1 MSAIVRAR
9 AARRS
14 ARRLRIANPVRTS
27 LVFGSVAALVIAAAP
42 ATAEPLWQAEIRAGY
57 GVATGGSGARMSTR
71 KSPLT
76 LAAIAAF
83 AFNEE
88 PLLYG
93 YGGLLV
99 ETLDRNEAG
108 ATFGVRYSPRG
119 SRLRLS
125 GGGTWMVAPESLFGA
140 TASGGVCMQ
149 WKPSIGLCG
158 DIQLTA
164 FVAGSD
170 LAPGRAITQAQ
181 LVAGMV
187 FDAL

>member
-1 MSAIVRAR
+1 VRSPVSASFASLAIGAPG
-9 AARRS
+9 AA
-14 ARRLRIANPVRTS
+14 
-27 LVFGSVAALVIAAAP
+27 
-42 ATAEPLWQAEIRAGY
+42 AEPLWQAEIRAGY

-71 KSPLT
+71 KTPLT

-108 ATFGVRYSPRG
+108 ATFGIRYSPRG
-119 SRLRLS
+119 SRVRLS

-140 TASGGVCMQ
+140 TASGGVCMK

-158 DIQLTA
+158 DVQLTA
-164 FVAGSD
+164 FIAGSD
-170 LAPGRAITQAQ
+170 LAAGRAVTQAQ